1 MVMVLIFL
9 VYQQHYDSDATL
21 RENTK
26 ENTTALHKISSKKK
40 KKFITSTQ
48 EFGIGIRPFLGGI
61 IYAAR
66 SNNTI

>member
-40 KKFITSTQ
+40 IHNKHSRI
-48 EFGIGIRPFLGGI
+48 FGIGIRPFLGGI